1 MNPVPIKNSKIP
13 ISSKT
18 GKYLFSLYL
27 LVFGGFIIYAGN
39 EPIKIRPL
47 QFELYYETL
56 QPIRL
61 INATVYISPDKL
73 LGHTDSVKMKL
84 SSDNTF
90 QDTLYLV
97 YPWQFPVHAHIKLNF
112 SDHTLI
118 SNKFYLDPQREKWQI
133 YISDTAAL
141 IKAKPKFSFEEKDSY
156 MGMILLI
163 QMFLE
168 LILAALIVRFFR
180 WPAWVILVILVSNL
194 AAYPIFLLKLT
205 PSYLGDLLALFI
217 KFLVIFLTGR
227 KRLGIARIIILVVT
241 LPLISYGIKEI
252 LILIFKLI

>member
-1 MNPVPIKNSKIP
+1 LNPVLIKTSKIR
-13 ISSKT
+13 ISLLT
-18 GKYLFSLYL
+18 RKYFFSLYL
-27 LVFGGFIIYAGN
+27 LVFSGFIMYAGN
-39 EPIKIRPL
+39 EPVKIKPL
-47 QFELYYETL
+47 QFEIYYETL
-56 QPIRL
+56 QPLRL
-61 INATVYISPDKL
+61 INATLYISPDKL

-84 SSDNTF
+84 SADNTF
-90 QDTLYLV
+90 QDTLYLDF
-97 YPWQFPVHAHIKLNF
+97 PWQFPVHARIKLNF
-112 SDHTLI
+112 SDRVQI
-118 SNKFYLDPQREKWQI
+118 SNKFYLDPQHEKWQI
-133 YISDTAAL
+133 SISDTAAL

-194 AAYPIFLLKLT
+194 AAYPIFLLKLN

-227 KRLGIARIIILVVT
+227 RRLGIVRIIILVVT